1 MRNIRKIFYMM
12 AAVVGSGLL
21 LQGCVKED
29 IAPLGEQHNVAV
41 QLNVGTRAVSEADGT
56 PTDDESAIHTL
67 RVYAFV
73 EGKPA
78 GHYFT
83 DNVTETPHTFFMDLT
98 FYSSGVQ
105 TVDFYAV
112 ANEAAMV
119 EPNHSLSESTSES
132 ELKNLWFTNYQ
143 TNIQQYGLPMFC
155 DNQSYEL
162 DFTHV
167 KQGSPTA
174 PGHEG
179 HEGHAWLDYDNLSI
193 ELKHPFG
200 KLGVFA
206 AKAEGETTPLRIT
219 GLTMLESGTRMRNYL
234 MTPTDEQLKSIGA
247 TGDVELSVVEGE
259 VRAALAD
266 NITPEERRNPENYT
280 PVLNAPFY
288 PFENPY
294 ANGGAWNI
302 PGSDEKEHVLKIDY
316 AFGDESRTGLVHMPA
331 VERNTYYTICCL
343 MRNDGKITI
352 EYIVADW
359 DDGGEYEIEFNY
371 PQYTNPIQPEDGST
385 LTGGEQYP
393 QPEVWYSATDEGS
406 YTFKFQ
412 ITGPTGQKWTPTLV
426 DGTQADFRVR
436 VYQLSTD
443 GNSTKT
449 YLYSNHPDDPLVK
462 PETET
467 DKMADRLVASSEPY
481 YITVSALNA
490 DNVDDEVG
498 LAISYDRSW
507 STDGSQLLLIN
518 GLTNNLKWT
527 GSEIAEVIVIKQT
540 EAPIGENESTN
551 D

>member
-1 MRNIRKIFYMM
+1 M

-83 DNVTETPHTFFMDLT
+83 DNVTESSHTFFMDIT

-112 ANEAAMV
+112 ANEGAMV
-119 EPNHSLSESTSES
+119 DANSATLSENTSES

-179 HEGHAWLDYDNLSI
+179 HAWLDYDNLSI
-193 ELKHPFG
+193 KLKRPFG

-259 VRAALAD
+259 VTAALAD

-302 PGSDEKEHVLKIDY
+302 PGSDGKEHVLKIDY
-316 AFGDESRTGLVHMPA
+316 AFGDEPRTGLVHMPA

-385 LTGGEQYP
+385 LTGREKYP

-518 GLTNNLKWT
+518 GLTNNLKWA

>member
-83 DNVTETPHTFFMDLT
+83 DNVTESSHTFFMDLT

-179 HEGHAWLDYDNLSI
+179 HAWLDYDNLSF
-193 ELKHPFG
+193 ELKRPFG

-234 MTPTDEQLKSIGA
+234 MTPTDEQLKSIGT

-259 VRAALAD
+259 VTAALAD

-302 PGSDEKEHVLKIDY
+302 PGSDGKEHVLKIDY
-316 AFGDESRTGLVHMPA
+316 AFGDEPRTGYVHMPA

-385 LTGGEQYP
+385 LTGSEQYP

-490 DNVDDEVG
+490 DNVDDKVG

-518 GLTNNLKWT
+518 GLTNNLKWA

>member
-73 EGKPA
+73 KGKPA

-83 DNVTETPHTFFMDLT
+83 DNVTESPHTFFMDLT

-143 TNIQQYGLPMFC
+143 PNIQQYGLPMFC

-179 HEGHAWLDYDNLSI
+179 HAWLDYDNLSI
-193 ELKHPFG
+193 KLKRPFG

-247 TGDVELSVVEGE
+247 TGDVKLSVVEEE
-259 VRAALAD
+259 VTTALAD
-266 NITPEERRNPENYT
+266 NITLEERRNPENYK

-385 LTGGEQYP
+385 LTGSEKYP

>member
-1 MRNIRKIFYMM
+1 MRNIRKIYYMM

-41 QLNVGTRAVSEADGT
+41 QLNVGTRSVSEADGT

-98 FYSSGVQ
+98 FFSSGVQ

-112 ANEAAMV
+112 ANEGAMV
-119 EPNHSLSESTSES
+119 DANLATLPESTSES

-179 HEGHAWLDYDNLSI
+179 HAWLDYDNLSF
-193 ELKHPFG
+193 ELKRPFG

-234 MTPTDEQLKSIGA
+234 MTPTDEQLKNITSA
-247 TGDVELSVVEGE
+247 GDVELSVVEGE
-259 VRAALAD
+259 VTAALAD
-266 NITPEERRNPENYT
+266 NITPEERRNPKNYT

-302 PGSDEKEHVLKIDY
+302 PGSDGKEHVLKIDY

-331 VERNTYYTICCL
+331 VERNKYYTICCL

-385 LTGGEQYP
+385 LTGSEKYP

-518 GLTNNLKWT
+518 GLTNNLKWA

>member
-83 DNVTETPHTFFMDLT
+83 DNVTESSHTFFMDLT

-179 HEGHAWLDYDNLSI
+179 HAWLDYDNLSF
-193 ELKHPFG
+193 ELKRPFG

-259 VRAALAD
+259 VTAALAD

-302 PGSDEKEHVLKIDY
+302 PGSDGKEHVLKIDY
-316 AFGDESRTGLVHMPA
+316 AFGDEPRTGYVHMPA

-343 MRNDGKITI
+343 MRNDGKIPLNTS
-352 EYIVADW
+352 W
-359 DDGGEYEIEFNY
+359 
-371 PQYTNPIQPEDGST
+371 
-385 LTGGEQYP
+385 
-393 QPEVWYSATDEGS
+393 
-406 YTFKFQ
+406 
-412 ITGPTGQKWTPTLV
+412 PTGTMAANT
-426 DGTQADFRVR
+426 RSS
-436 VYQLSTD
+436 STTR
-443 GNSTKT
+443 NIPI
-449 YLYSNHPDDPLVK
+449 LYSRK
-462 PETET
+462 
-467 DKMADRLVASSEPY
+467 
-481 YITVSALNA
+481 
-490 DNVDDEVG
+490 
-498 LAISYDRSW
+498 
-507 STDGSQLLLIN
+507 
-518 GLTNNLKWT
+518 T
-527 GSEIAEVIVIKQT
+527 GVR
-540 EAPIGENESTN
+540 
-551 D
+551 

>member
-1 MRNIRKIFYMM
+1 MRNIKKIFYMM
-12 AAVVGSGLL
+12 AAVVSCCLL
-21 LQGCVKED
+21 PLGCVKENV
-29 IAPLGEQHNVAV
+29 APLGEQHNVAV
-41 QLNVGTRAVSEADGT
+41 QLNVGTRSVSEADGT

-112 ANEAAMV
+112 ANEGAMV
-119 EPNHSLSESTSES
+119 GANATLSESTSES

-162 DFTHV
+162 DFTYV

-179 HEGHAWLDYDNLSI
+179 HAWLDYDNLSF
-193 ELKHPFG
+193 ELKRPFG

-219 GLTMLESGTRMRNYL
+219 GLTMLESGMRMRNYL
-234 MTPTDEQLKSIGA
+234 MTPTDEQLRNIA
-247 TGDVELSVVEGE
+247 NAAGDVELSVVEGE
-259 VRAALAD
+259 VAAKLAD
-266 NITPEERRNPENYT
+266 NITSEERRNPENYT

-294 ANGGAWNI
+294 ANGGTWNI
-302 PGSDEKEHVLKIDY
+302 PGSDGKEHVLKIDY
-316 AFGDESRTGLVHMPA
+316 AFGDEPRIGYVHMPA

-352 EYIVADW
+352 EYTVADW

-385 LTGGEQYP
+385 LTGSEKYP

-412 ITGPTGQKWTPTLV
+412 ITGPTGQKWIPTLV

-467 DKMADRLVASSEPY
+467 DKMVDRLVASSEPY
-481 YITVSALNA
+481 YITLSALNA

-518 GLTNNLKWT
+518 GLTNNLKWV

>member
-1 MRNIRKIFYMM
+1 M

-83 DNVTETPHTFFMDLT
+83 DNVTESSHTFFMDLT

-179 HEGHAWLDYDNLSI
+179 HAWLDYDNLSF
-193 ELKHPFG
+193 ELKRPFG

-234 MTPTDEQLKSIGA
+234 MTPTDEQLKSINTA
-247 TGDVELSVVEGE
+247 GDVELSVVEEGVTAE
-259 VRAALAD
+259 LAD
-266 NITPEERRNPENYT
+266 NITSEERRNPENYT

-302 PGSDEKEHVLKIDY
+302 PGSDGKEHVLKIDY
-316 AFGDESRTGLVHMPA
+316 AFGDEPRTGYVHMPA

-385 LTGGEQYP
+385 LTGNEQYP

-449 YLYSNHPDDPLVK
+449 YLHSNHPDDPLVK

-490 DNVDDEVG
+490 DNVDDKVG

-518 GLTNNLKWT
+518 GLTNNLKWA

>member
-1 MRNIRKIFYMM
+1 M

-132 ELKNLWFTNYQ
+132 ELKDLWFTDYQ

-167 KQGSPTA
+167 KQRSPTA
-174 PGHEG
+174 PG
-179 HEGHAWLDYDNLSI
+179 HEGHAWLDYDNLSF
-193 ELKHPFG
+193 ELKRPFG

-219 GLTMLESGTRMRNYL
+219 GLTMLESGMRMRNYL
-234 MTPTDEQLKSIGA
+234 MTPTDEQLKSITSA
-247 TGDVELSVVEGE
+247 GDVELSVVEGGVTAE
-259 VRAALAD
+259 LAD
-266 NITPEERRNPENYT
+266 NITSEERRNPENYT

-302 PGSDEKEHVLKIDY
+302 PGSDGKEHVLKIDY
-316 AFGDESRTGLVHMPA
+316 AFGDEPRTGYVHMPA

-385 LTGGEQYP
+385 LTGSEKYP

-490 DNVDDEVG
+490 DNVDDKVG

-518 GLTNNLKWT
+518 GLTNNLKWA

>member
-1 MRNIRKIFYMM
+1 MRNIRKVFYMM

-83 DNVTETPHTFFMDLT
+83 DNVTESSHTFFMDLT

-179 HEGHAWLDYDNLSI
+179 HAWLDYDNLSF
-193 ELKHPFG
+193 ELKRPFG

-234 MTPTDEQLKSIGA
+234 MTPTDEQLKSINTA
-247 TGDVELSVVEGE
+247 GDVELSVVEEGVTAE
-259 VRAALAD
+259 LAD
-266 NITPEERRNPENYT
+266 NITSEERRNPENYT

-302 PGSDEKEHVLKIDY
+302 PGSDGKEHVLKIDY
-316 AFGDESRTGLVHMPA
+316 AFGDEPRTGYVHMPA

-385 LTGGEQYP
+385 LTGNEQYP

-449 YLYSNHPDDPLVK
+449 YLHSNHPDDPLVK

-490 DNVDDEVG
+490 DNVDDKVG

-518 GLTNNLKWT
+518 GLTNNLKWA

>member
-1 MRNIRKIFYMM
+1 M

-83 DNVTETPHTFFMDLT
+83 DNVTESSHTFFMDLT

-112 ANEAAMV
+112 ANEGAMV
-119 EPNHSLSESTSES
+119 GANPATLSVNTSES

-179 HEGHAWLDYDNLSI
+179 HAWLDYDNLSI
-193 ELKHPFG
+193 ELKRPFG

-259 VRAALAD
+259 VTAALAD

-302 PGSDEKEHVLKIDY
+302 PGSDGKEHVLKIDY

-331 VERNTYYTICCL
+331 VERNKYYTICCL

-385 LTGGEQYP
+385 LTDSEQYP

-490 DNVDDEVG
+490 DNVDDKVG

-518 GLTNNLKWT
+518 GLTNNLKWA

>member
-1 MRNIRKIFYMM
+1 M

-83 DNVTETPHTFFMDLT
+83 DNVTESSHTFFMDLT

-179 HEGHAWLDYDNLSI
+179 HAWLDYDNLSI
-193 ELKHPFG
+193 KLKRPFG

-259 VRAALAD
+259 VTVALAD

-302 PGSDEKEHVLKIDY
+302 PGSDGKEHVLKIDY
-316 AFGDESRTGLVHMPA
+316 AFGDEPRTGYVHMPA

-385 LTGGEQYP
+385 LTGSEQYP

-518 GLTNNLKWT
+518 GLTNNLKWA